1 MPHAVERGGSGDGRG
16 RSAEAV
22 RDKVHTAEL
31 SIVIVNFNVK
41 EFLEQALVSVQRAL
55 RGIDAEVFVI
65 DNASSDGSAEM
76 VRERFPWVRLIRNK
90 KNVGF
95 ATASNQGIRA
105 ATGEVVLLLNPDTV
119 VQEDTFRKTLD
130 YLRRHEDVGMV
141 GCRVLNPDG
150 SLQLACRRSFPTPWV
165 AFTKLSGLSALFPR
179 SRLFGRY
186 NLTFLDPN
194 SACDVDALSGSFMA
208 IRADVLQQVG
218 LLDEGFFMYG
228 EDLDLCYRVQ
238 SSGWKIR
245 YIPDTQIIHFKGES
259 AKRRRYDAIRSFY
272 QSMAVFV
279 RKHFRSRYD
288 YLSYYLLM
296 LAIWGHATATFARR
310 LGRSLLV
317 PATDV
322 ALMTFAILV
331 AQMIRFGSLVHWR
344 SFMIVHAIYGLVWLG
359 TLTLFE
365 CYDRRKFSPYQA
377 MVAVLVG
384 FLVNSSVT
392 FFFKQFA
399 FSRAVVLVAGA
410 VNLVA
415 LPGWRFVL
423 KLLPR
428 LGLAPFTGTLG
439 KTLLGRR
446 TVIVGDFAS
455 GEELLHKL
463 TSRVDGGYQV
473 VGLVSVRRSDVGHT
487 YHGLKVLG
495 HVDDLSEVLERER
508 IQEVIFSTRR
518 LSYDRILGIIS
529 RAANRGVNFKLVPS
543 SLEVII
549 GKATIDRIDDIP
561 LVEVDYRLH
570 RNAYR
575 YTKRVFDLV
584 FAAVGTILLFPVFL
598 WRRYLCGWQ
607 LARVQVFGPGR
618 RPLQVFELRRPD
630 GSDGGWARG
639 IPWLWSIL
647 RGDFTFVGAEVVE
660 VPGGINGELP
670 KGVELRPGLTGLVQV
685 NRDMPLSREDKER
698 YYLYYLKN
706 YSPLLDLEIIF
717 KAIFKI

>member
-1 MPHAVERGGSGDGRG
+1 MPQGTRRAEHGAEVESTAGT
-16 RSAEAV
+16 A
-22 RDKVHTAEL
+22 VHTIEL

-55 RGIDAEVFVI
+55 RGLHAEVFVV

-76 VRERFPWVRLIRNK
+76 VREKFPWVRLIRNK
-90 KNVGF
+90 QNVGF
-95 ATASNQGIRA
+95 ATACNQAIRVA
-105 ATGEVVLLLNPDTV
+105 SGEVILLLNPDTI

-130 YLRRHEDVGMV
+130 YLRQHPDVGMV
-141 GCRVLNPDG
+141 GCKILNPDG

-165 AFTKLSGLSALFPR
+165 AFTKLSGLSALLPR

-186 NLTFLDPN
+186 NLTYLDPE
-194 SACDVDALSGSFMA
+194 SANDVEAISGSFMA
-208 IRADVLQQVG
+208 IRSEVLQQIG

-228 EDLDLCYRVQ
+228 EDLDLCYRAHQ
-238 SSGWKIR
+238 AGWKIR

-259 AKRRRYDAIRSFY
+259 AKRRRYDALRSFY
-272 QSMAVFV
+272 QAMAVFV

-288 YLSYYLLM
+288 RLSYYLIM
-296 LAIWGHATATFARR
+296 FAIWTHAAAT
-310 LGRSLLV
+310 LGRRICRVLLV

-322 ALMTFAILV
+322 AFMTFAILA
-331 AQMIRFGSLVHWR
+331 AQLIRFGSLVHWR
-344 SFMIVHAIYGLVWLG
+344 SFMIVHAIYGLVWLA

-377 MVAVLVG
+377 MMAVLVG
-384 FLVNSSVT
+384 FLVNSSLT

-399 FSRAVVLVAGA
+399 FSRAVVLVAG
-410 VNLVA
+410 VLNLIT

-423 KLLPR
+423 KVLPR

-455 GEELLHKL
+455 GEALLEKL
-463 TSRVDGGYQV
+463 KSRVDGSYQV
-473 VGLVSVRRSDVGHT
+473 VGLVSLRRGDVGRE
-487 YHGLKVLG
+487 YHGMKVLG
-495 HVDDLSEVLERER
+495 QVDQLSEVLERER
-508 IQEVIFSTRR
+508 IQEVIFSTHRI
-518 LSYDRILGIIS
+518 SYDRILRIIS
-529 RAANRGVNFKLVPS
+529 RAGSRGVNFKLVPS

-561 LVEVDYRLH
+561 LLEVDYRLH
-570 RNAYR
+570 RRGYR
-575 YTKRVFDLV
+575 LAKRTFDLV
-584 FAAVGTILLFPVFL
+584 FAALAGVTLLPVYL
-598 WRRYLCGWQ
+598 WKRYVRGWQ
-607 LARVQVFGPGR
+607 LAPVRVFGPGR
-618 RPLQVFELRRPD
+618 KPLNVYELRRPD
-630 GSDGGWARG
+630 GSVAGWTRG

-647 RGDFTFVGAEVVE
+647 KGDFSFVGAEVVE
-660 VPGGINGELP
+660 VPEEINGELP
-670 KGVELRPGLTGLVQV
+670 KGVELQPGLTGLVQV
-685 NRDMPLSREDKER
+685 NRHTPLTKEDKER

-717 KAIFKI
+717 KALFKI